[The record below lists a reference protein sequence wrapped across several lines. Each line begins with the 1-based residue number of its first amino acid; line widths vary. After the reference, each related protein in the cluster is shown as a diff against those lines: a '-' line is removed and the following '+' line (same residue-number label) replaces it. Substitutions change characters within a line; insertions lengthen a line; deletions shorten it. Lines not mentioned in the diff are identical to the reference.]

1 MTARASEDMAQVY
14 LAVTPGQARY
24 IVGRRMG
31 SIGSWL
37 GLGQTD
43 TPEHAPLRE
52 LVQALERLEP
62 GQARHLARFAYLLG
76 RVAHADRHISR
87 EETET
92 MERLVR
98 DEGGLS
104 ADQAMLVVSLA
115 KASNLIFGATA
126 DFEVAREFTESAAY
140 PEKLALARC
149 LFAVAA
155 TDASIS
161 MVEETEI
168 HRILNQLRI
177 EPSDLTALRVA
188 HRKFLPGLAPPP
200 PSPERA

>member
-1 MTARASEDMAQVY
+1 MAGI
-14 LAVTPGQARY
+14 T
-24 IVGRRMG
+24 
-31 SIGSWL
+31 SWL
-37 GLGQTD
+37 GLGKTE
-43 TPEHAPLRE
+43 TPEHTPLRE
-52 LVQALERLEP
+52 LVNALDRLEP
-62 GQARHLARFAYLLG
+62 MQARHLARFAYLLG
-76 RVAHADRHISR
+76 RVAHADRHVSP
-87 EETET
+87 EETQT

-98 DEGGLS
+98 DEGRIS
-104 ADQAMLVVSLA
+104 SDQALLVVSLA
-115 KASNLIFGATA
+115 KASNLLFGGTA
-126 DFEVAREFTESAAY
+126 DFEVAREFAENASY

-188 HRKFLPGLAPPP
+188 HRKFLPGLAVPPREP
-200 PSPERA
+200 H